1 MDAMAADGAA
11 RPPDG
16 HTSPAASGVLATL
29 ATLLESLGIRYQW
42 RGGKL
47 LIPAVWH
54 GKTKLTVA
62 VWPGGGWNNAARFG
76 EHGTWR
82 DLLDRL
88 GIEDPEDRAALAR
101 AAATVTPARL
111 AEQAQQDRLARLR
124 RAQALYD
131 RAQTLDTRPRS
142 YLQGPD
148 HVVDRHRQA
157 RRRQRLEP
165 ARQYLHQRGLSAAVI
180 QALTELT
187 QPGRAHEALIR
198 YIDEGARGG

>member
-1 MDAMAADGAA
+1 MDAIAADGAA
-11 RPPDG
+11 RPANGRTP
-16 HTSPAASGVLATL
+16 PAETGVLATL
-29 ATLLESLGIRYQW
+29 AALLEPLGIRYQW

-47 LIPAVWH
+47 LMPAVWH

-88 GIEDPEDRAALAR
+88 GIEDPADRTALAR
-101 AAATVTPARL
+101 AAATVTPERL
-111 AEQAQQDRLARLR
+111 AEQVQQYRLARLR
-124 RAQALYD
+124 RAQTLYD

-148 HVVDRHRQA
+148 QAVDRHRQA
-157 RRRQRLEP
+157 RRRLRLEP
-165 ARQYLHQRGLSAAVI
+165 AWQYLHRRGLSAAVI
-180 QALTELT
+180 EALTELT
-187 QPGRAHEALIR
+187 QPGRV
-198 YIDEGARGG
+198 

>member
-1 MDAMAADGAA
+1 MDAIAADGAA
-11 RPPDG
+11 HPPG
-16 HTSPAASGVLATL
+16 GRTPPSASGVLATL
-29 ATLLESLGIRYQW
+29 AALLEPLGIRYQW

-47 LIPAVWH
+47 LMPAVWH

-62 VWPGGGWNNAARFG
+62 VWPGGRWNNAARFG

-88 GIEDPEDRAALAR
+88 GTEDPEARAALAR

-124 RAQALYD
+124 RAQAWYD
-131 RAQTLDTRPRS
+131 RAQTLDTPPRS

-157 RRRQRLEP
+157 RRRPRLEP
-165 ARQYLHQRGLSAAVI
+165 ALQYLRRRGLSAAVI

-187 QPGRAHEALIR
+187 QPGRSHETLIR
-198 YIDEGARGG
+198 YVDEGLHG

>member
-1 MDAMAADGAA
+1 MEAISAGGTTCQ
-11 RPPDG
+11 PDG
-16 HTSPAASGVLATL
+16 RTPASASGVLATL
-29 ATLLESLGIRYQW
+29 AALLEPLGIRYQW

-47 LIPAVWH
+47 LMPAVWH

-88 GIEDPEDRAALAR
+88 GIEDPADRTALAR
-101 AAATVTPARL
+101 AAATVAPARL

-157 RRRQRLEP
+157 RRRLRLEP
-165 ARQYLHQRGLSAAVI
+165 AWQYLHRRGLSAAVI
-180 QALTELT
+180 EALTELT
-187 QPGRAHEALIR
+187 QPGRV
-198 YIDEGARGG
+198 